1 MRPGGKITADVWRGR
16 LARETVDHC
25 DRQGM
30 GSNLSENHVPL
41 ILHQRNS
48 AGVQAGESGRS
59 TQMPRTY
66 IPCATI
72 NYRMPTGKL
81 HIVPLGGLGEFG
93 MNCMAI
99 RWGDDIIV
107 IDGGLMFPEAE
118 LLGVD
123 IVVPDISYLIENRL
137 RVKGIILTHGHEDH
151 IGGLPWILSELNVPV
166 WGTEF
171 TLAYVEDKLEEH
183 GLLDD
188 ADLRE
193 IRAGES
199 FQIGPFTI
207 SPIQVTHSLVDCVA
221 LAVHTPLGVIIHTGD
236 FKVDPTPTDNRLFD
250 LHAFAEYGKTGVLA
264 LFQDSTNVERKGYTP
279 SERAVRRKFDEVFA
293 HTKRR
298 LFISC
303 FSSSI
308 HRIKLAVEMAWQHG
322 RKVAFA
328 GRSMNNSAE
337 IAEDLGYIEIPE
349 GLLIHPGEMKNFP
362 PEKVCVL
369 ISGTQGEPMSALSR
383 AAVDNHKHAKIEKG
397 DTVMLS
403 SRIIPGNEK
412 AIYRMIDHLF
422 RREAH
427 VIYDDGSSPPVHV
440 SGHASQE
447 ELKLII
453 NLVKPKYFIPIHGE
467 YRQLKLHAE
476 MAAAMKGSV
485 GNVILIESG
494 DVLEFDELSA
504 RKAGRVNVGR
514 VCIDSGSRTDVVEDL
529 IVKDRRHLSED
540 GIVLPIIAINKL
552 TGKVETTPEIVTR
565 GFSPGEDGFVGGAR
579 QIVMQT
585 LDSSSAEE
593 KADYGVIKEK
603 IRADLKRYV
612 SKQTQK
618 RPLIMPVILE
628 I

>member
-1 MRPGGKITADVWRGR
+1 
-16 LARETVDHC
+16 
-25 DRQGM
+25 
-30 GSNLSENHVPL
+30 
-41 ILHQRNS
+41 
-48 AGVQAGESGRS
+48 
-59 TQMPRTY
+59 
-66 IPCATI
+66 
-72 NYRMPTGKL
+72 MPTGKL
-81 HIVPLGGLGEFG
+81 QIVPLGGLGEFG
-93 MNCMAI
+93 MNCMAV
-99 RWGDDIIV
+99 RWGEDIIV
-107 IDGGLMFPEAE
+107 IDAGLMFPEAE

-123 IVVPDISYLIENRL
+123 IVVPDISYLIENRQ
-137 RVKGIILTHGHEDH
+137 RVRAIILTHGHEDH
-151 IGGLPWILSELNVPV
+151 IGGLPWVLSELNVPV
-166 WGTEF
+166 FGTEF

-183 GLLDD
+183 GLLED

-193 IRAGES
+193 IRPNER
-199 FQIGPFTI
+199 FKVGPFTI
-207 SPIQVTHSLVDCVA
+207 HPIQVTHSLVDCVA
-221 LAVHTPLGVIIHTGD
+221 LAIHTPLGVIIHTGD

-308 HRIKLAVEMAWQHG
+308 HRIKLVVEMAWQHG
-322 RKVAFA
+322 RKVVFA

-422 RREAH
+422 RREAY
-427 VIYDDGSSPPVHV
+427 VIYDDGSYPPVHV
-440 SGHASQE
+440 SGHASQD

-453 NLVKPKYFIPIHGE
+453 NLVKPKYFIPVHGE

-476 MAAAMKGSV
+476 MAGAMRESV
-485 GNVILIESG
+485 GKAILIESG
-494 DVLEFDELSA
+494 DVLEFDEQGA

-514 VCIDSGSRTDVVEDL
+514 ICIDSGSRTDVVEDL

-540 GIVLPIIAINKL
+540 GIVLPIVAIHKL
-552 TGKVETTPEIVTR
+552 TGRVETTPEIVTR
-565 GFSPGEDGFVGGAR
+565 GFSPGEDGFVDGAR

-585 LDSSSAEE
+585 LEQSSDEE
-593 KADYGVIKEK
+593 KTDYGVIKEK
-603 IRADLKRYV
+603 IRTDLKRYI

>member
-1 MRPGGKITADVWRGR
+1 
-16 LARETVDHC
+16 
-25 DRQGM
+25 
-30 GSNLSENHVPL
+30 
-41 ILHQRNS
+41 
-48 AGVQAGESGRS
+48 
-59 TQMPRTY
+59 
-66 IPCATI
+66 
-72 NYRMPTGKL
+72 MPTGKL

-93 MNCMAI
+93 MNCMAV

-107 IDGGLMFPEAE
+107 IDAGLMFPEAE

-123 IVVPDISYLIENRL
+123 IVVPDISYLIENRQ
-137 RVKGIILTHGHEDH
+137 RVRAIILTHGHEDH
-151 IGGLPWILSELNVPV
+151 IGALPWILSELNVPV

-171 TLAYVEDKLEEH
+171 TLALLEDKLEEH
-183 GLLDD
+183 GLLEN

-193 IRAGES
+193 IRPGER
-199 FQIGPFTI
+199 FKAGPFTI
-207 SPIQVTHSLVDCVA
+207 HPIHVTHSLVDCVA
-221 LAVHTPLGVIIHTGD
+221 LAIHTPLGVLIHTGD
-236 FKVDPTPTDNRLFD
+236 FKVDPTPTDNKMFD
-250 LHAFAEYGKTGVLA
+250 LHAFAEYGKEGVLA

-293 HTKRR
+293 HTQRR

-308 HRIKLAVEMAWQHG
+308 HRIKLAVELAWQHG
-322 RKVAFA
+322 RKVAFV
-328 GRSMNNSAE
+328 GRSMTNTSE

-349 GLLIHPGEMKNFP
+349 GLLIHPGEMKNYP
-362 PEKVCVL
+362 PEKMCVM

-397 DTVMLS
+397 DTVVLS

-422 RREAH
+422 RRQAH
-427 VIYDDGSSPPVHV
+427 VIYEDGSSPPIHV
-440 SGHASQE
+440 SGHGSQE

-476 MAAAMKGSV
+476 MAGAMHSSV
-485 GNVILIESG
+485 GNVMLIESG
-494 DVLEFDELSA
+494 DILEFDELGA

-529 IVKDRRHLSED
+529 IIKDRRHLSED

-552 TGKVETTPEIVTR
+552 SGRVESSPEIVTR
-565 GFSPGEDGFVGGAR
+565 GFAPGEDGFVDGAR
-579 QIVMQT
+579 QLVMQT
-585 LDSSSAEE
+585 LEQSSEEE

-603 IRADLKRYV
+603 IRADLKRYI

>member
-1 MRPGGKITADVWRGR
+1 
-16 LARETVDHC
+16 
-25 DRQGM
+25 
-30 GSNLSENHVPL
+30 
-41 ILHQRNS
+41 
-48 AGVQAGESGRS
+48 
-59 TQMPRTY
+59 
-66 IPCATI
+66 
-72 NYRMPTGKL
+72 MPTGKL
-81 HIVPLGGLGEFG
+81 QVIPLGGLGEFG
-93 MNCMAI
+93 MNCMAV

-107 IDGGLMFPEAE
+107 IDAGLMFPEAE

-123 IVVPDISYLIENRL
+123 IVVPDISYLTENRQ
-137 RVKGIILTHGHEDH
+137 RIRGIILTHGHEDH
-151 IGGLPWILSELNVPV
+151 IGALPWFLAELKDPV

-171 TLAYVEDKLEEH
+171 TLAYVEDKLDEH

-193 IRAGES
+193 MRPNERFKAGA
-199 FQIGPFTI
+199 FTI
-207 SPIQVTHSLVDCVA
+207 HPIRVTHSLVDCVA
-221 LAVHTPLGVIIHTGD
+221 LAIQCPLGVIIHTGD
-236 FKVDPTPTDNRLFD
+236 FKVDPTPTDNKPFD
-250 LHAFAEYGKTGVLA
+250 LHTFAEYGKQGVLA

-308 HRIKLAVEMAWQHG
+308 HRINLAVELAHQHG
-322 RKVAFA
+322 RKVAFL

-337 IAEDLGYIEIPE
+337 IAEDLGYIEVPD
-349 GLLIHPGEMKNFP
+349 GLVINPGEMKNFP

-397 DTVMLS
+397 DTVVLS

-412 AIYRMIDHLF
+412 TIYRMIDHLF

-427 VIYDDGSSPPVHV
+427 VIYEDGSNPPIHV

-453 NLVKPKYFIPIHGE
+453 NLVKPQYFIPIHGE
-467 YRQLKLHAE
+467 YRQLRRHAE
-476 MAAAMKGSV
+476 LAKSMHGAIGSV
-485 GNVILIESG
+485 IMIESG
-494 DVLEFDELSA
+494 DILEFDELGA

-529 IVKDRRHLSED
+529 IVKDRRHISED

-552 TGKVETTPEIVTR
+552 SGEVEAPPEIVTR
-565 GFSPGEDGFVGGAR
+565 GFNIAEDGFMEGAKR
-579 QIVMQT
+579 MVEDT
-585 LDSSSAEE
+585 LAHSSEEE

-603 IRADLKRYV
+603 IRADLKRYI
-612 SKQTQK
+612 SKQSQK

>member
-1 MRPGGKITADVWRGR
+1 
-16 LARETVDHC
+16 
-25 DRQGM
+25 
-30 GSNLSENHVPL
+30 
-41 ILHQRNS
+41 
-48 AGVQAGESGRS
+48 
-59 TQMPRTY
+59 
-66 IPCATI
+66 
-72 NYRMPTGKL
+72 MPTGKL
-81 HIVPLGGLGEFG
+81 QIVPLGGLGEFG
-93 MNCMAI
+93 MNCMAV

-107 IDGGLMFPEAE
+107 IDAGLMFPEAE

-123 IVVPDISYLIENRL
+123 IVVPDISYLTENRQ
-137 RVKGIILTHGHEDH
+137 RIRGIILTHGHEDH
-151 IGGLPWILSELNVPV
+151 IGAPPWILSELNVPV

-171 TLAYVEDKLEEH
+171 TLAYVEDKLDEH

-193 IRAGES
+193 MRPNERFKVGA
-199 FQIGPFTI
+199 FTI
-207 SPIQVTHSLVDCVA
+207 HPIQVTHSLVDCVA
-221 LAVHTPLGVIIHTGD
+221 LAIHMPLGVVIHTGD

-250 LHAFAEYGKTGVLA
+250 LHSFAEYGKNGVLA

-279 SERAVRRKFDEVFA
+279 SERAVRRKFDEVF
-293 HTKRR
+293 TRTQRR

-308 HRIKLAVEMAWQHG
+308 HRIKLAVELAHEHG
-322 RKVAFA
+322 RKVAFI

-349 GLLIHPGEMKNFP
+349 GLVISPGEMKNFP
-362 PEKVCVL
+362 AEKVCVL

-397 DTVMLS
+397 DTVVLS

-412 AIYRMIDHLF
+412 TIYRMIDHLF

-427 VIYDDGSSPPVHV
+427 VIYEDGTSPPVHV

-453 NLVKPKYFIPIHGE
+453 NLVKPRYFIPIHGE

-476 MAAAMKGSV
+476 MAGAMQGSV
-485 GNVILIESG
+485 GKVMLIESG
-494 DVLEFDELSA
+494 DLLEFDELGA
-504 RKAGRVNVGR
+504 RKTGRVKVGR
-514 VCIDSGSRTDVVEDL
+514 VCIDSGNRTDVVEDL
-529 IVKDRRHLSED
+529 IIKDRLHLSED

-552 TGKVETTPEIVTR
+552 SGEAESAPEIVTR
-565 GFSPGEDGFVGGAR
+565 GFNVGEDGFMEGAKR
-579 QIVMQT
+579 IVEDT
-585 LDSSSAEE
+585 LANSSDEE
-593 KADYGVIKEK
+593 KGDYGVIKEK
-603 IRADLKRYV
+603 IRADLKRYI

>member
-1 MRPGGKITADVWRGR
+1 MA
-16 LARETVDHC
+16 
-25 DRQGM
+25 
-30 GSNLSENHVPL
+30 
-41 ILHQRNS
+41 
-48 AGVQAGESGRS
+48 
-59 TQMPRTY
+59 
-66 IPCATI
+66 
-72 NYRMPTGKL
+72 TGKL
-81 HIVPLGGLGEFG
+81 QIVPLGGLGEFG
-93 MNCMAI
+93 MNCMAV
-99 RWGDDIIV
+99 RWGEDILV
-107 IDGGLMFPEAE
+107 IDAGLMFPEAE

-123 IVVPDISYLIENRL
+123 IVVPDISYLIENRQ
-137 RVKGIILTHGHEDH
+137 RVRGIILTHGHEDH
-151 IGGLPWILSELNVPV
+151 IGGLPWVLSELNVPV

-171 TLAYVEDKLEEH
+171 TLAYLEDKLDEH

-193 IRAGES
+193 MRANER
-199 FQIGPFTI
+199 FKVGPFTVH
-207 SPIQVTHSLVDCVA
+207 PIRVTHSLVDCVA
-221 LAVHTPLGVIIHTGD
+221 LAIHTPLGVIIHTGD
-236 FKVDPTPTDNRLFD
+236 FKVDPTPTDNKLFD
-250 LHAFAEYGKTGVLA
+250 LHTFAEYGKSGVLA
-264 LFQDSTNVERKGYTP
+264 LLQDSTNIERRGYTP

-308 HRIKLAVEMAWQHG
+308 HRINLAVQLAHEHG
-322 RKVAFA
+322 RKVAFI

-337 IAEDLGYIEIPE
+337 IAEDLGYIEVPD
-349 GLLIHPGEMKNFP
+349 GLVINPGEMKNFP

-397 DTVMLS
+397 DTVVLS

-412 AIYRMIDHLF
+412 TIYRMIDHLF

-427 VIYDDGSSPPVHV
+427 VIYDDGSTPPVHV

-476 MAAAMKGSV
+476 LAASMRGSV
-485 GNVILIESG
+485 GNVMMMESG
-494 DVLEFDELSA
+494 DILEFDELGA
-504 RKAGRVNVGR
+504 RKAGQVHVGR
-514 VCIDSGSRTDVVEDL
+514 VCIDSGGTAADVVEDL
-529 IVKDRRHLSED
+529 VIKDRRHLSED
-540 GIVLPIIAINKL
+540 GFVLPIIAINKL
-552 TGKVETTPEIVTR
+552 TGVVESTPEIVMR
-565 GFSPGEDGFVGGAR
+565 GFAGAPSDNGFVEMAK
-579 QIVMQT
+579 QTVMDT
-585 LDSSSAEE
+585 LENSSPEE
-593 KADYGVIKEK
+593 KGDYGVIKEK
-603 IRADLKRYV
+603 IRLDLKRFIA
-612 SKQTQK
+612 KNTQR